1 MTAAQRLCRLGPLIM
16 MAATFFTSS
25 LSGTAPDSPLLLVSA
40 PLRNFAHIPAYA
52 LLGASLCL
60 ALPRHRGWRM
70 AVLALVLTL
79 GYGVLDEWHQSFV
92 PGRDVSGPDLLRD
105 VLGGSIGIALMRRQW
120 AAKRRTA
127 DC

>member
-1 MTAAQRLCRLGPLIM
+1 MTPAQRLGRLAPLIV
-16 MAATFFTSS
+16 MAAIFLTSS
-25 LSGTAPDSPLLLVSA
+25 LSGTAPGSPLLWVSA
-40 PLRNFAHIPAYA
+40 GLRNFAHIPAYA

-60 ALPRHRGWRM
+60 ALPRHSGWRM

-92 PGRDVSGPDLLRD
+92 PGRDVSGTDLLRD
-105 VLGGSIGIALMRRQW
+105 GLGGSIGIALMRRQW
-120 AAKRRTA
+120 AAKRRAA

>member
-1 MTAAQRLCRLGPLIM
+1 MTAAQRLCRLSPLIVI
-16 MAATFFTSS
+16 AAIFLTSS

-70 AVLALVLTL
+70 AALALVLTL
-79 GYGVLDEWHQSFV
+79 GYGVLDEWHQSYV
-92 PGRDVSGPDLLRD
+92 PGRDVSGTDLLRD
-105 VLGGSIGIALMRRQW
+105 LLGGSIGIGLMRRQW
-120 AAKRRTA
+120 AAKRRA
-127 DC
+127 AHC

>member
-1 MTAAQRLCRLGPLIM
+1 MTAAQRLCRLSPLIVI
-16 MAATFFTSS
+16 AAIFFTSS

-92 PGRDVSGPDLLRD
+92 PGRDVSGTDLLRD
-105 VLGGSIGIALMRRQW
+105 GLGGSIGIALMRRQW
-120 AAKRRTA
+120 AAKRRAA